1 MIQKSLR
8 RPRSQNTPGPSTK
21 GRKLEVRRWS
31 RENELA
37 LHLSSS
43 VDRFAELQFF
53 LQFCQARS
61 AKTVPRFR
69 GWNGLAD
76 TPVAPGS
83 STPMKR
89 SLGLRLES
97 RGRGLL
103 PALMSGACFSAGR
116 RTGALM
122 ITRKATIIGGRTGVA
137 GHRSHGCFRVRTEG
151 AGLRFSPYFRMA
163 LPV

>member
-8 RPRSQNTPGPSTK
+8 RPRNWNRPGPSTQ
-21 GRKLEVRRWS
+21 GRKPRDGRWP
-31 RENELA
+31 RENELP
-37 LHLSSS
+37 LHLRSS

-53 LQFCQARS
+53 LRFCQARS
-61 AKTVPRFR
+61 AKTVPRLHGR
-69 GWNGLAD
+69 NGLAD
-76 TPVAPGS
+76 MPVARGS
-83 STPMKR
+83 LTPTR
-89 SLGLRLES
+89 RFPDLRLES

-103 PALMSGACFSAGR
+103 PDLMSGGCFSAGK

-137 GHRSHGCFRVRTEG
+137 GHRSHGCFRVRTG
-151 AGLRFSPYFRMA
+151 GTGLRFSHYFRMA